1 MKTWA
6 DKVREAPVERLV
18 SLIEAQKREIAT
30 MKWDLELM
38 ERILAE
44 RSQNPNQE
52 EEKR

>member
-6 DKVREAPVERLV
+6 DKMREAPVERLV

-44 RSQNPNQE
+44 RSQE
-52 EEKR
+52 EP